1 MKYLDS
7 DVSNSINRIDNV
19 IGHIRNNK
27 LLTDNIVDSLRKD
40 LVTVIHFFET
50 KLQLIESIIVQSLKE
65 SQKNGD

>member
-7 DVSNSINRIDNV
+7 DVSNSIDRIDNV